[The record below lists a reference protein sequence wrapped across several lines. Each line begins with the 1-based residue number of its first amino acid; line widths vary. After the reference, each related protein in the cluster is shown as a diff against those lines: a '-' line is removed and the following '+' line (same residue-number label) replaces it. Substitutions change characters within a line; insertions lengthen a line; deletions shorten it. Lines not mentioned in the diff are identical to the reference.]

1 MRLVV
6 PSFNDNTFVIGNNMI
21 TKGEAKYVYLDST
34 EKFGGEDTGKYT
46 LTVALS
52 DAEAKKLED
61 AGVKV
66 RTIKDSESGKDIR
79 VRKFSTQY
87 KLDSNMIQ
95 TQSGEPIGTDFGSG
109 SDVEILWK
117 AGKEHP
123 THGVATYLTAI
134 KVADNHTPGFK
145 GANEELAEFLNA

>member
-1 MRLVV
+1 MV
-6 PSFNDNTFVIGNNMI
+6 

-34 EKFGGEDTGKYT
+34 EKFNGDDTGKYT
-46 LTVALS
+46 LTVSLS
-52 DAEAKKLED
+52 DAEAKKLVD

-66 RTIKDSESGKDIR
+66 RTIKDADTGEDIKI
-79 VRKFSTQY
+79 RKFSTQY
-87 KLDSNMIQ
+87 KLDDNLIQ
-95 TQSGEPIGTDFGSG
+95 TMSGDVVGTDFGAG
-109 SDVEILWK
+109 TEVAVLWK

-123 THGVATYLTAI
+123 MHGVATYLTAI

>member
-1 MRLVV
+1 MV
-6 PSFNDNTFVIGNNMI
+6 

-34 EKFGGEDTGKYT
+34 EKFNGDDTGKYT
-46 LTVALS
+46 LTVSLS
-52 DAEAKKLED
+52 DAEAKKLID

-66 RTIKDSESGKDIR
+66 RTIKDADTGEDIKI
-79 VRKFSTQY
+79 RKFSTQY
-87 KLDSNMIQ
+87 KLDDNLIQ
-95 TQSGEPIGTDFGSG
+95 TMSGDVVGTDFGAG
-109 SDVEILWK
+109 TEVEVLWK

-123 THGVATYLTAI
+123 MHGVATYLTAI